1 MRVTFDGIR
10 SEVDA
15 LVAETSFDKVR
26 ALNLVFLK
34 YLQYVNTPVELA
46 PALEVADA
54 YWRYGVGSPATL
66 SQTKAEVWRYFRAAH
81 PGYTNMYSPDRRA
94 AQIVLFVL
102 TAERDEEAYWDSL
115 EWFCFFFNGDSA

>member
-15 LVAETSFDKVR
+15 LVEEASFDRER

-46 PALEVADA
+46 PALEVAAA
-54 YWRYGVGSPATL
+54 YWRHGVGSPASL
-66 SQTKAEVWRYFRAAH
+66 SQAKSEAWRYLDAKYPDSTDLH
-81 PGYTNMYSPDRRA
+81 SPERRA

-115 EWFCFFFNGDSA
+115 EWFCFFFNGD

>member
-1 MRVTFDGIR
+1 MRVTYEGIR

-54 YWRYGVGSPATL
+54 YWRYGVGTPASL
-66 SQTKAEVWRYFRAAH
+66 SQAKSEAWRYLDANY
-81 PGYTNMYSPDRRA
+81 PEYTGLPSADRRA

-102 TAERDEEAYWDSL
+102 DAEMDEEAYWDSL
-115 EWFCFFFNGDSA
+115 EWFCFFFNGD